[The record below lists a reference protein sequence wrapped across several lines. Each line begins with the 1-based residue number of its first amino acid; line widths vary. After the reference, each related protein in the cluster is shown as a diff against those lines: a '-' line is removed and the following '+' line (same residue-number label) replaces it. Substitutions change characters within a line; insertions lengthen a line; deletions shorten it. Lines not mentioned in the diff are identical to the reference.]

1 MDPAIHHV
9 GKFDRSL
16 TEEGDFVR
24 RLIILGAVVALLAA
38 CAVGSLA
45 GEALASPRVS
55 SGVSAGGAIS
65 SHSASVALA
74 GTVKVATLPRY
85 SPSAHRIARIPLRQG
100 PQSFSRA
107 ASASPGGT
115 ATAGPLTTV
124 TAGTPLSGALGD
136 GDNLTVAGAQLTPP
150 DMGFAANGTKEVEL
164 INLVGKIWT
173 GTTPGTAFSLASFFS
188 PGSPGDSLSDP
199 WIKWDAG
206 SGRFFAGILDI
217 SLGGEIMAV
226 SQTSDPSGIWNL
238 YRIRYP
244 STAGGITAGGCPDQG
259 KGGVDSNVVG
269 LGFNEFAVSGKRGCP
284 SAATFR
290 GAGIEVFNKS
300 QMLAG
305 ATVNFTFTNPMPNSF
320 SLVPA
325 DTLTASATTEFF
337 ASLNPGTGTVLHR
350 VTSVGV
356 PPATVTLAGLPDIK
370 VPSYSNPPKAP
381 QKGTTVKID
390 TGDDRTENVVA
401 LGTMMTVTAT
411 VGCKP
416 SGDTTT
422 RSCGRVY
429 EVDNGSNTLTASRTI
444 SKAGAYFFYPAATFV
459 GTGTVGVSVGRSS
472 STAFGALYTTA
483 GAWGGALAA
492 PVQVQRGTAANTTGR
507 YGDYFAAAPQPG
519 ATNQFWVAGEIGG
532 SSGSKLKWNTAAGPV
547 TAS

>member
-1 MDPAIHHV
+1 
-9 GKFDRSL
+9 
-16 TEEGDFVR
+16 
-24 RLIILGAVVALLAA
+24 
-38 CAVGSLA
+38 
-45 GEALASPRVS
+45 
-55 SGVSAGGAIS
+55 
-65 SHSASVALA
+65 
-74 GTVKVATLPRY
+74 
-85 SPSAHRIARIPLRQG
+85 
-100 PQSFSRA
+100 
-107 ASASPGGT
+107 
-115 ATAGPLTTV
+115 LTTV
-124 TAGTPLSGALGD
+124 TPGTPLSGALGD
-136 GDNLTVAGAQLTPP
+136 GDNGSVAGVQVTPP

-164 INLVGKIWT
+164 INLVGRIWT
-173 GTTPGTAFSLASFFS
+173 GTSPGAAFSLASFFS

-226 SQTSDPSGIWNL
+226 SQTSDPGGTWFL

-269 LGFNEFAVSGKRGCP
+269 LGFNEFAASGTPGCP
-284 SAATFR
+284 NSATFR
-290 GAGIEVFNKS
+290 GAGLEVFNKS

-305 ATVNFTFTNPMPNSF
+305 ATVNFIFTDPLSSYF

-325 DTLTASATTEFF
+325 DTLTASATTEYFS
-337 ASLNPGTGTVLHR
+337 SLNSGTGTALHR

-356 PPATVTLAGLPDIK
+356 PPATVNLTPLADIT
-370 VPSYSNPPKAP
+370 VPGYSNPPKAP
-381 QKGTTVKID
+381 QKGTTTKID
-390 TGDDRTENVVA
+390 TGDDRTQNVVA

-429 EVDNGSNTLTASRTI
+429 EVNNGSNTLTASRTI
-444 SKAGAYFFYPAATFV
+444 AKAKTYFFYPAATLI
-459 GTGTVGVSVGRSS
+459 GSGTVCVSIGRSS
-472 STAFGALYTTA
+472 STTFGSLLTTA
-483 GAWGGALAA
+483 GTWGGALAA
-492 PVQVQRGTAANTTGR
+492 LALVQAGTASNTTGR
-507 YGDYFAAAPQPG
+507 YGDYNAAAPQPG
-519 ATNQFWVAGEIGG
+519 TANQFWVAGEIGG
-532 SSGSKLKWNTAAGPV
+532 TSGSALKWNTAAGPV

>member
-1 MDPAIHHV
+1 M
-9 GKFDRSL
+9 
-16 TEEGDFVR
+16 R
-24 RLIILGAVVALLAA
+24 RTIILGAAAALLTA
-38 CAVGSLA
+38 CVIGSLA
-45 GEALASPRVS
+45 GQAVASPRVS
-55 SGVSAGGAIS
+55 SGVAASGAIS
-65 SHSASVALA
+65 SHSGSVALA
-74 GTVKVATLPRY
+74 GTVNVAKLPRY
-85 SPSAHRIARIPLRQG
+85 SPSAHGAVRIPLRQG
-100 PQSFSRA
+100 PQSSSRA
-107 ASASPGGT
+107 PSASPGGT

-124 TAGTPLSGALGD
+124 TPGTPLSGALGD
-136 GDNLTVAGAQLTPP
+136 GANLAVAGVQLTPP

-164 INLVGKIWT
+164 INIVGRIWT
-173 GTTPGTAFSLASFFS
+173 GTAPGTAFSLVSFFS
-188 PGSPGDSLSDP
+188 PSHPGDLLSDP

-206 SGRFFAGILDI
+206 SGRFFAGIFDI

-226 SQTSDPSGIWNL
+226 SQTSDPSGTWFL

-269 LGFNEFAVSGKRGCP
+269 LGFNEFAVSGVAGCSSTAP
-284 SAATFR
+284 FR
-290 GAGIEVFNKS
+290 GAGLEVFNKS
-300 QMLAG
+300 QMMAG
-305 ATVNFTFTNPMPNSF
+305 ATVNFTFTDPLPGFF

-337 ASLNPGTGTVLHR
+337 SSLNSGTGTALHR

-356 PPATVTLAGLPDIK
+356 PPATVTLTALPNVT

-381 QKGTTVKID
+381 QKGTTAKLD
-390 TGDDRTENVVA
+390 TGDDRTQNVVV

-429 EVDNGSNTLTASRTI
+429 EVNNGTGTLTASRTI
-444 SKAGAYFFYPAATFV
+444 SKAGTYFFYPAATFA
-459 GTGTVGVSVGRSS
+459 GTSTVGVSVGRSS
-472 STAFGALYTTA
+472 STTFGSLYTTA
-483 GAWGGALAA
+483 GAWGGVLAA
-492 PVQVQRGTAANTTGR
+492 PVQVKAGTAANTTKR

-519 ATNQFWVAGEIGG
+519 TTNQFWVAGEIGG
-532 SSGSKLKWNTAAGPV
+532 SSGTKFKWNTAAGPV